1 MKKHRL
7 RRIFAI
13 MALILIGGTIVTGT
27 VLQGQAEAPRITV
40 AVDAGHGGTDG
51 GAVAKDGT
59 LEKDL
64 NLSIALLL
72 KEALEKR
79 GAAVI
84 LTRTTDDDT
93 DGSAE
98 GFFKKKDLERRAEIG
113 GGEGIDLFL
122 SIHCN
127 ASTSTADKGFQV
139 WYGMQNPKGALL
151 AESVCR
157 SVDNAKICT
166 RIRAVK
172 QVPEGLYLF
181 RTLRIPNLLI
191 ECGFLTNRQDLE
203 LLKSTEYQKK
213 LCEAI
218 CDGIFDYYSGIN

>member
-1 MKKHRL
+1 MRNHRF
-7 RRIFAI
+7 RRIFA
-13 MALILIGGTIVTGT
+13 AATLTLIGGAIVTGT
-27 VLQGQAEAPRITV
+27 VLRGQAEAPQITV

-64 NLSIALLL
+64 NLSIALIL

-84 LTRTTDDDT
+84 LTRTADDDT
-93 DGSAE
+93 DGSPE

-113 GGEGIDLFL
+113 GGDGVDLFL

-139 WYGMQNPKGALL
+139 WYGMQNREGERL
-151 AESVCR
+151 AESICR
-157 SVDNAKICT
+157 SVDEAKICT

-172 QVPEGLYLF
+172 QVPESLYLF
-181 RTLRIPNLLI
+181 RTLTIPNLLI

-203 LLKSTEYQKK
+203 LLKSTEFQKN

>member
-1 MKKHRL
+1 MKNHRF

-13 MALILIGGTIVTGT
+13 ITLILIGGTIITGT
-27 VLQGQAEAPRITV
+27 VLQGQAEAPRITI

-59 LEKDL
+59 PEKDL
-64 NLSIALLL
+64 NLSIAILLR
-72 KEALEKR
+72 EELEKR
-79 GAAVI
+79 GAEVI
-84 LTRTTDDDT
+84 LTRTADDDT

-113 GGEGIDLFL
+113 GRDGIDLFL

-139 WYGMQNPKGALL
+139 WYGMQNQVGERL
-151 AESVCR
+151 AESICGR
-157 SVDNAKICT
+157 VDEAKICT

-181 RTLRIPNLLI
+181 RTLTIPNLLI

-203 LLKSTEYQKK
+203 LLKSTDFQKS
-213 LCEAI
+213 LCNAI
-218 CDGIFDYYSGIN
+218 CDGIFDYYSGIK